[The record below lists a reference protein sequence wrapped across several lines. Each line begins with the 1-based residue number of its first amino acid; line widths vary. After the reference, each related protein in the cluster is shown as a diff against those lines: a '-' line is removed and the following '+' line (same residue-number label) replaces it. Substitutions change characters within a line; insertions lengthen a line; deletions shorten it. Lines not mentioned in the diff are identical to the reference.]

1 MKYEEV
7 MIGLKQGKYA
17 SAYLLCGKEPYYI
30 DKVADYI
37 EQNVLDEMA
46 REFDQTIIY
55 GKDLAGG
62 DVAPVIGAARG
73 FAMMGGNKVIIVK
86 EAQNIKKWE
95 ALAMYM
101 DNPQPSTILV
111 FCYKYGSPD
120 KRLNLFKNWEKK
132 GGVLMESEQL
142 RDYQVEKWIRDY
154 VAERNKELKA
164 LGDEVQ
170 IDEKVAKIL
179 ADSLGTDLTQ
189 IVSSLQKLIDGRPEG
204 VKVIDAALVERNVG
218 ISKDFN
224 VFELQSALIAGDVVK
239 ANRITQYFATSKDHP
254 MVKEL
259 GVLYGFFANL
269 MIYHYLPD
277 KSGDPPSEAA
287 LCSEGSLGS
296 GELVGHAAVL
306 RPAVPR
312 PPQPGAAGCSAEHG
326 RRLASLVQEM
336 LGAALLAA
344 SWGREPGALGV
355 RLSLGVSVSP
365 ASMGVRVM
373 DTSWVARRGSSAGR
387 KASCAP
393 PAMQPP
399 APPAELAPPLPSPLP
414 EQSPEGPMV
423 PALSPSGLGLQPAAE
438 RTR

>member
-17 SAYLLCGKEPYYI
+17 PAYMLCGKEPYYI

-55 GKDLAGG
+55 GKDLSGG
-62 DVAPVIGAARG
+62 DVSPVIGAARG
-73 FAMMGGNKVIIVK
+73 FAMMGGYKVIIVK

-111 FCYKYGSPD
+111 FCYKYGAPD

-154 VAERNKELKA
+154 VAERNAELKA
-164 LGDEVQ
+164 NGDEVQ
-170 IDEKVAKIL
+170 IDEKVTKIL
-179 ADSLGTDLTQ
+179 ADSIGTDLTQ
-189 IVSSLQKLIDGRPEG
+189 IVSALQKLIDGRPEG
-204 VKVIDAALVERNVG
+204 VKVIDAALVERNIG

-224 VFELQSALIAGDVVK
+224 VFELQSALIAGDVMK
-239 ANRITQYFATSKDHP
+239 ANRITQYFSSSKDHP

-259 GVLYGFFANL
+259 GILYGFFANL

-277 KSGDPPSEAA
+277 KSERAA
-287 LCSEGSLGS
+287 
-296 GELVGHAAVL
+296 AT
-306 RPAVPR
+306 
-312 PPQPGAAGCSAEHG
+312 
-326 RRLASLVQEM
+326 
-336 LGAALLAA
+336 
-344 SWGREPGALGV
+344 ALGI
-355 RLSLGVSVSP
+355 SP
-365 ASMGVRVM
+365 YA
-373 DTSWVARRGSSAGR
+373 ARDFAPAAKRFSAGKTFAIIGYFR
-387 KASCAP
+387 EIDARLKGINNPSAKDSDLWK
-393 PAMQPP
+393 
-399 APPAELAPPLPSPLP
+399 ELIYKI
-414 EQSPEGPMV
+414 MH
-423 PALSPSGLGLQPAAE
+423 
-438 RTR
+438 

>member
-1 MKYEEV
+1 MAKYEEV

-17 SAYLLCGKEPYYI
+17 PAYMLCGKESYYI

-55 GKDLAGG
+55 GKDLSGG
-62 DVAPVIGAARG
+62 DVSPVIGAARG
-73 FAMMGGNKVIIVK
+73 FAMMGGYKVIIVK
-86 EAQNIKKWE
+86 EAQNIKKWD

-154 VAERNKELKA
+154 VAEWNEAMKREGEEA
-164 LGDEVQ
+164 IR

-179 ADSLGTDLTQ
+179 ADSIGNDLTQ
-189 IVSSLQKLIDGRPEG
+189 IVGALQKLIDGRPEG
-204 VKVIDAALVERNVG
+204 VKVIDAALVERNIG

-224 VFELQSALIAGDVVK
+224 VFELQSALIASDVVK
-239 ANRITQYFATSKDHP
+239 ANRITQYFASSKDHP

-259 GVLYGFFANL
+259 GILYGFFANL

-277 KSGDPPSEAA
+277 KSDR
-287 LCSEGSLGS
+287 
-296 GELVGHAAVL
+296 V
-306 RPAVPR
+306 
-312 PPQPGAAGCSAEHG
+312 
-326 RRLASLVQEM
+326 
-336 LGAALLAA
+336 AA
-344 SWGREPGALGV
+344 SALGV
-355 RLSLGVSVSP
+355 SP
-365 ASMGVRVM
+365 FFVKDYAAA
-373 DTSWVARRGSSAGR
+373 ARRFSAGKTFAIIGYFR
-387 KASCAP
+387 EIDARLKGINNPSAKDADLWK
-393 PAMQPP
+393 
-399 APPAELAPPLPSPLP
+399 ELIYKILH
-414 EQSPEGPMV
+414 
-423 PALSPSGLGLQPAAE
+423 
-438 RTR
+438 

>member
-17 SAYLLCGKEPYYI
+17 PAYMLCGKEPYYI

-55 GKDLAGG
+55 GKDLSGG
-62 DVAPVIGAARG
+62 DVSPVIGAARG
-73 FAMMGGNKVIIVK
+73 FAMMGGYKVIIVK

-132 GGVLMESEQL
+132 GGVLMESDPL

-154 VAERNKELKA
+154 VAQRNAELKA
-164 LGDEVQ
+164 NGDEVR
-170 IDEKVAKIL
+170 IDEKVTKIL
-179 ADSLGTDLTQ
+179 ADSIGTDLTQ
-189 IVSSLQKLIDGRPEG
+189 IVGALQKLIDGRPEG
-204 VKVIDAALVERNVG
+204 VKVIDAALVERNIG

-224 VFELQSALIAGDVVK
+224 IFELQSALIAGDVMK
-239 ANRITQYFATSKDHP
+239 ANRITQYFASSKDHP

-259 GVLYGFFANL
+259 GILYGFFANL

-277 KSGDPPSEAA
+277 KSERAAAAA
-287 LCSEGSLGS
+287 LGISPY
-296 GELVGHAAVL
+296 AA
-306 RPAVPR
+306 RDFAPAAKR
-312 PPQPGAAGCSAEHG
+312 F
-326 RRLASLVQEM
+326 
-336 LGAALLAA
+336 
-344 SWGREPGALGV
+344 
-355 RLSLGVSVSP
+355 
-365 ASMGVRVM
+365 
-373 DTSWVARRGSSAGR
+373 SAGKTFAIIGYFR
-387 KASCAP
+387 EIDARLKGINNPSAKDSDLWK
-393 PAMQPP
+393 
-399 APPAELAPPLPSPLP
+399 ELIYKI
-414 EQSPEGPMV
+414 MH
-423 PALSPSGLGLQPAAE
+423 
-438 RTR
+438 

>member
-1 MKYEEV
+1 MAKYEEV

-17 SAYLLCGKEPYYI
+17 PAYMLCGKESYYI

-55 GKDLAGG
+55 GKDLSGG
-62 DVAPVIGAARG
+62 DVSPVIGAARG
-73 FAMMGGNKVIIVK
+73 FAMMGGYKVIIVK
-86 EAQNIKKWE
+86 EAQNIKKWD

-154 VAERNKELKA
+154 VAECNEAMKREGEEAIRIN
-164 LGDEVQ
+164 
-170 IDEKVAKIL
+170 EKVAKIL
-179 ADSLGTDLTQ
+179 ADSIGNDLTQ
-189 IVSSLQKLIDGRPEG
+189 IVGALQKLIDGRPEG
-204 VKVIDAALVERNVG
+204 VKVIDAALVERNIG

-239 ANRITQYFATSKDHP
+239 ANRITQYFASSKDHP

-259 GVLYGFFANL
+259 GILYGFFANL

-277 KSGDPPSEAA
+277 KSDR
-287 LCSEGSLGS
+287 
-296 GELVGHAAVL
+296 V
-306 RPAVPR
+306 
-312 PPQPGAAGCSAEHG
+312 
-326 RRLASLVQEM
+326 
-336 LGAALLAA
+336 AA
-344 SWGREPGALGV
+344 SALGV
-355 RLSLGVSVSP
+355 SP
-365 ASMGVRVM
+365 FFVKDYAAA
-373 DTSWVARRGSSAGR
+373 ARRFSAGKTFAIIGYFR
-387 KASCAP
+387 EIDARLKGINNPSAKDADLWK
-393 PAMQPP
+393 
-399 APPAELAPPLPSPLP
+399 ELIYKILH
-414 EQSPEGPMV
+414 
-423 PALSPSGLGLQPAAE
+423 
-438 RTR
+438 

>member
-17 SAYLLCGKEPYYI
+17 PAYMLCGKEPYYI

-55 GKDLAGG
+55 GKDLTGG
-62 DVAPVIGAARG
+62 DVSPVIGAARG
-73 FAMMGGNKVIIVK
+73 FAMMGGYKVIIVK

-154 VAERNKELKA
+154 VAEWNEAMRREGNEA
-164 LGDEVQ
+164 IR

-179 ADSLGTDLTQ
+179 ADSIGNDLTQ
-189 IVSSLQKLIDGRPEG
+189 IVGALQKLIDGRPEG
-204 VKVIDAALVERNVG
+204 VNVIDAALVERNIG

-224 VFELQSALIAGDVVK
+224 VFELQDALVKGDVVK
-239 ANRITQYFATSKDHP
+239 ANRITQYFASSKDHP

-259 GVLYGFFANL
+259 GILYGFFANL

-277 KSGDPPSEAA
+277 KTDR
-287 LCSEGSLGS
+287 
-296 GELVGHAAVL
+296 V
-306 RPAVPR
+306 
-312 PPQPGAAGCSAEHG
+312 
-326 RRLASLVQEM
+326 
-336 LGAALLAA
+336 AA
-344 SWGREPGALGV
+344 SALGV
-355 RLSLGVSVSP
+355 SP
-365 ASMGVRVM
+365 YFVKDYAAAAKRY
-373 DTSWVARRGSSAGR
+373 SAGKTFAIIGYFR
-387 KASCAP
+387 EIDARSKGINNPSAKDADLWK
-393 PAMQPP
+393 
-399 APPAELAPPLPSPLP
+399 ELIYKILH
-414 EQSPEGPMV
+414 
-423 PALSPSGLGLQPAAE
+423 
-438 RTR
+438 

>member
-17 SAYLLCGKEPYYI
+17 PAYMLCGKEPYYI

-55 GKDLAGG
+55 GKDLASG
-62 DVAPVIGAARG
+62 DVSAVIGAARG
-73 FAMMGGNKVIIVK
+73 FAMMGGYKVIIVK

-154 VAERNKELKA
+154 VAEWNEAMRREGNEA
-164 LGDEVQ
+164 IR

-179 ADSLGTDLTQ
+179 ADSIGNDLTQ
-189 IVSSLQKLIDGRPEG
+189 IVGALQKLIDGRPEG
-204 VKVIDAALVERNVG
+204 VNVIDAALVERNIG

-224 VFELQSALIAGDVVK
+224 VFELQDALVKGDVVK
-239 ANRITQYFATSKDHP
+239 ANRITQYFASSKDHP

-259 GVLYGFFANL
+259 GILYGFFANL

-277 KSGDPPSEAA
+277 KTDR
-287 LCSEGSLGS
+287 
-296 GELVGHAAVL
+296 V
-306 RPAVPR
+306 
-312 PPQPGAAGCSAEHG
+312 
-326 RRLASLVQEM
+326 
-336 LGAALLAA
+336 AA
-344 SWGREPGALGV
+344 SALGV
-355 RLSLGVSVSP
+355 SP
-365 ASMGVRVM
+365 YFIKDYAAAAKRY
-373 DTSWVARRGSSAGR
+373 SAGKTFAIIGYFR
-387 KASCAP
+387 EIDARSKGINNPSAKDADLWK
-393 PAMQPP
+393 
-399 APPAELAPPLPSPLP
+399 ELIYKILH
-414 EQSPEGPMV
+414 
-423 PALSPSGLGLQPAAE
+423 
-438 RTR
+438 

>member
-1 MKYEEV
+1 MKYDEV

-17 SAYLLCGKEPYYI
+17 PVYMLCGKESYYI
-30 DKVADYI
+30 DLVANYI
-37 EQNVLDEMA
+37 ENNVLDEMA

-55 GKDLAGG
+55 GKDLSGG
-62 DVAPVIGAARG
+62 DVSPVIGAARG
-73 FAMMGGNKVIIVK
+73 FAMMGGYKVIIVK

-154 VAERNKELKA
+154 VADEANRRKA
-164 LGDEVQ
+164 KGEEAIR

-179 ADSLGTDLTQ
+179 ADSIGNDLTQ
-189 IVSSLQKLIDGRPEG
+189 IVGALQKLIDGRPEG
-204 VKVIDAALVERNVG
+204 VNVIDAALVERNIG

-239 ANRITQYFATSKDHP
+239 ANRITQYFASSKDHP

-259 GVLYGFFANL
+259 GILYGFFANL

-277 KSGDPPSEAA
+277 KTDR
-287 LCSEGSLGS
+287 
-296 GELVGHAAVL
+296 V
-306 RPAVPR
+306 
-312 PPQPGAAGCSAEHG
+312 
-326 RRLASLVQEM
+326 
-336 LGAALLAA
+336 AA
-344 SWGREPGALGV
+344 SALGI
-355 RLSLGVSVSP
+355 SP
-365 ASMGVRVM
+365 YFVKDYAAAAKRY
-373 DTSWVARRGSSAGR
+373 SAGKTFAIIGYFR
-387 KASCAP
+387 EIDARSKGINNPSAKDADLWK
-393 PAMQPP
+393 
-399 APPAELAPPLPSPLP
+399 ELIYKILH
-414 EQSPEGPMV
+414 
-423 PALSPSGLGLQPAAE
+423 
-438 RTR
+438 

>member
-17 SAYLLCGKEPYYI
+17 PAYMLCGKESYYI
-30 DKVADYI
+30 DKVSDYI
-37 EQNVLDEMA
+37 EQNVLDAMA

-55 GKDLAGG
+55 GKDLASG
-62 DVAPVIGAARG
+62 DVSPVIGAARG
-73 FAMMGGNKVIIVK
+73 FAMMGGYKVIIVK

-189 IVSSLQKLIDGRPEG
+189 IVGSLQKLIDGRPEG
-204 VKVIDAALVERNVG
+204 VKVIDAALVERNIG

-224 VFELQSALIAGDVVK
+224 VFELQNALIAGDVVK
-239 ANRITQYFATSKDHP
+239 ANRITQYFANSKDHP
-254 MVKEL
+254 MIKEL
-259 GVLYGFFANL
+259 GILYGFFANL
-269 MIYHYLPD
+269 MVYHYLPD
-277 KSGDPPSEAA
+277 KSDR
-287 LCSEGSLGS
+287 
-296 GELVGHAAVL
+296 V
-306 RPAVPR
+306 
-312 PPQPGAAGCSAEHG
+312 AG
-326 RRLASLVQEM
+326 
-336 LGAALLAA
+336 
-344 SWGREPGALGV
+344 PALGV
-355 RLSLGVSVSP
+355 APYFVKDY
-365 ASMGVRVM
+365 AAA
-373 DTSWVARRGSSAGR
+373 ARRFSAGKTFVIIGYLR
-387 KASCAP
+387 DIDARLRGINNPSAKDADLWK
-393 PAMQPP
+393 
-399 APPAELAPPLPSPLP
+399 ELIYKILH
-414 EQSPEGPMV
+414 
-423 PALSPSGLGLQPAAE
+423 
-438 RTR
+438 